1 MTVERTHPAGGA
13 LPTEA
18 KPKVLRHWQLT
29 PKQVVT
35 LIRSDGFRMPAQF
48 LFRDTV
54 RATFKVPGALAG
66 WQREFQLAP
75 DGGLITQPRAAA
87 QLATARNDH
96 DFGSEF
102 CFSQALKKCA
112 RWRIVPRGYD
122 SFSVY
127 F

>member
-1 MTVERTHPAGGA
+1 MI
-13 LPTEA
+13 L
-18 KPKVLRHWQLT
+18 KHWQLT

-35 LIRSDGFRMPAQF
+35 LIRSDGFKMPAQF

-75 DGGLITQPRAAA
+75 DGGLITQPSAAA

-102 CFSQALKKCA
+102 CFNAALKNCA
-112 RWRIVPRGYD
+112 TWRIVPR
-122 SFSVY
+122 S
-127 F
+127 